1 MFCVCNLQLVGFVA
15 GLAVPCSVCFFS
27 GRSLLCFVDSSC
39 FEEAVLSRLT
49 WTRWRAMRTCRLGI
63 HAWHATWLC
72 CVLIVFMTCMYGSCF
87 IHGVSCGV
95 HYPCFI
101 FPCMHACIVVR
112 YLLLHC
118 FHACWSSCQ
127 FIHACIVFM
136 HVGHV
141 GFHAC
146 MFDHT
151 WCSWMLF
158 SCMFSCC
165 LFNHACMH
173 AWFMSWR

>member
-15 GLAVPCSVCFFS
+15 GLAVPCSICFFS

-49 WTRWRAMRTCRLGI
+49 WTRWRAMRTCSLGI

-72 CVLIVFMTCMYGSCF
+72 FVLIVFMTCMYGSCF

-101 FPCMHACIVVR
+101 FPCMHACMHCCHVSVVA
-112 YLLLHC
+112 LFSCMLVMLVFMHACSIIHGVHGCC
-118 FHACWSSCQ
+118 FHAC
-127 FIHACIVFM
+127 F
-136 HVGHV
+136 HVV
-141 GFHAC
+141 
-146 MFDHT
+146 
-151 WCSWMLF
+151 
-158 SCMFSCC
+158 C
-165 LFNHACMH
+165 LIMH